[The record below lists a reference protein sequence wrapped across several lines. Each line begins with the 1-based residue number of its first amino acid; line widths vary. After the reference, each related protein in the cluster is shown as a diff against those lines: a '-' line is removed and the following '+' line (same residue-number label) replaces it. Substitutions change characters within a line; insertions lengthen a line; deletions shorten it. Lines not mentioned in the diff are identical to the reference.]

1 MISVGKLVCRIVVLV
16 MTTHVVAC
24 SKPEEDE
31 DSLPPST
38 THTVRPLL
46 DPRGAH
52 ARFGSGWFPAEVNA
66 DGAWRWMGES
76 GEIKVT
82 TRAAATPSHVRLEG
96 WVSPELGVPTTLEI
110 RVDQKVLDSFVAPT
124 TRFVREYDVPTPVA
138 GEVAFTIHAS
148 VTAHPKGDSRSLGF
162 ALASFSWTYE

>member
-1 MISVGKLVCRIVVLV
+1 MASNTLIPLIVVLV
-16 MTTHVVAC
+16 ITTHVVGC

-31 DSLPPST
+31 DLLPPST

-82 TRAAATPSHVRLEG
+82 PQASATPSHVRLEG
-96 WVSPELGVPTTLEI
+96 WVSSELASPTTIEI
-110 RVDQKVLDSFVAPT
+110 RVDQKLLDSFVASPN
-124 TRFVREYDVPTPVA
+124 TRVIKEYDVPTPVG
-138 GEVAFTIHAS
+138 GEMVFTIHAS
-148 VTAHPKGDSRSLGF
+148 VTAHPKEDSRSLGF
-162 ALASFSWTYE
+162 SLVSFSWTQ